1 MRNKAIMLFAV
12 TAAVTIIV
20 DQLVKFWVVSS
31 LAPGESFRLIGGID
45 IIHVKNSGAAF
56 GLFSRSGWAIF
67 IIDLVVVIIAVA
79 WLFWSRTA
87 REMGIIVFVGIG
99 LMVGGA
105 LGNMIDRVFRGTV
118 VDFVD
123 FHWWPVFNVADLAIV
138 AGVIIVVIA
147 VLMSMRSGT
156 DGEAERE

>member
-1 MRNKAIMLFAV
+1 LRNKAIMLFAV

>member
-1 MRNKAIMLFAV
+1 MLFAV